1 MQKSEQFARNHLKL
15 GIFFTFVL
23 LEERGGAT
31 GQQGRIYGHLATG
44 IPFEIRRFS
53 FFFSRCNPKWNPSPF
68 FCNSSRMESQGN
80 PKRFFWNPFNNYWNL
95 IRASLYFLESYVYC
109 VFQMGLGNRYLRRQK
124 LVHLLVS
131 SSLWNLTFLHY
142 RLNTD
147 VYRYL
152 FLNKYNIFV

>member
-1 MQKSEQFARNHLKL
+1 MWLNFRLTYIWPFGYRNP
-15 GIFFTFVL
+15 IWNPTVL
-23 LEERGGAT
+23 
-31 GQQGRIYGHLATG
+31 I
-44 IPFEIRRFS
+44 
-53 FFFSRCNPKWNPSPF
+53 FFSRCNPKWNPSPF